1 VLRDSKV
8 NIFVLIAMT
17 FEASRRK
24 QVLVLQPKG
33 KALYEGELLAVL

>member
-1 VLRDSKV
+1 
-8 NIFVLIAMT
+8 MT

-33 KALYEGELLAVL
+33 KALYDGECYKQLPIPDDFNEFGYF

>member
-1 VLRDSKV
+1 
-8 NIFVLIAMT
+8 MT

-33 KALYEGELLAVL
+33 KALYDGKLLAAFNLIKLSTI